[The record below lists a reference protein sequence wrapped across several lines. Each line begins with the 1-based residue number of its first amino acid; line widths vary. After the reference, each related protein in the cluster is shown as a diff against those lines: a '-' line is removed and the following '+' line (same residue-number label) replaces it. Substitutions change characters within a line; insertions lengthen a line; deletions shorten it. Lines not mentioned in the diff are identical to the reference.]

1 MLMYILQF
9 LYISILS
16 TFLHFSYDIMNHIF
30 IFSIIGAV
38 NESTWEHL
46 KIGFFPWFT
55 WFLIRSYF
63 FSYLNSYFG
72 NLIALITFMIT
83 VSSIFYAGIFIMK
96 RHCLP
101 ISVSSFYIGVISG
114 SFFEFLI
121 KDYPFH
127 PVFEVIGFIGCIV
140 IILLGIIWTY
150 YPIKNFLTLDVR
162 YRMYGIEAHKKRCDI
177 IEKKK
182 YIVYIF
188 NLLGISFTKND
199 YFEENSKSYNNEEI
213 GFRKKTVSENKY

>member
-1 MLMYILQF
+1 MQIYILQF

-30 IFSIIGAV
+30 IFSILGAV

-55 WFLIRSYF
+55 WFFIRSYF
-63 FSYLNSYFG
+63 FSYINTYFG
-72 NLIALITFMIT
+72 NFIALITFMATICA
-83 VSSIFYAGIFIMK
+83 IFYGSIFIMK
-96 RHCLP
+96 RHYLS
-101 ISVSSFYIGVISG
+101 ISIGSFYAGVISG
-114 SFFEFLI
+114 SFFEYLI
-121 KDYPFH
+121 KDYNFH
-127 PVFEVIGFIGCIV
+127 PFFEIIGFIGCML
-140 IILLGIIWTY
+140 IIIIGITWTY
-150 YPIKNFLTLDVR
+150 FPMKNFLTIDVR

-188 NLLGISFTKND
+188 NLLGISLPKND
-199 YFEENSKSYNNEEI
+199 YLEENSKIYNNEEV
-213 GFRKKTVSENKY
+213 GFRKKTGKKI